1 MHFDWIVVGAGF
13 TGATFAER
21 LAAAGKRV
29 LVIDSRNHV
38 GGNAYD
44 HLNSDGILVHKYG
57 PHIFHTNS
65 SMVSSYLSR
74 FTEWR
79 PYHHRV
85 QGQINDQLV
94 PIPFNLTSLQKL
106 FTPDEAARIEAKL
119 VAAYGYNT
127 KVPILDLRQSD
138 DDQIRDFA
146 AFVYK
151 NVFEGYTIKQWALTP
166 EELSSAVTSRVPVL
180 IGHDDRYFQ
189 DTFQA
194 MPRDGYTALFQR
206 LLGHPNITIQLGVDF
221 NALAANM
228 STQVLYTGAIDEL
241 LNYRFGALPYRS
253 LRFEETT
260 YPVARVQ
267 PTGTVNYPNDYDYT
281 RISEMTIITGQ
292 QADRTTLIKEFPQAH
307 VPGETI
313 AYYPIP
319 QPQNQELYA
328 RYAECARSEFPHIV
342 VAGRLGDYQYYNMD
356 QACARGM
363 TLASRYGGEKWEAS
377 A

>member
-1 MHFDWIVVGAGF
+1 MFDWTVVGAGF

-21 LAAAGKRV
+21 MAAAGKRV
-29 LVIDSRNHV
+29 LVIDGRNHV

-44 HLNSDGILVHKYG
+44 HLNSEGILVHKYG

-65 SMVSSYLSR
+65 SMVWGYLSR

-79 PYHHRV
+79 SYEHRV
-85 QGQINDQLV
+85 QGHIDDQLV
-94 PIPFNLTSLQKL
+94 PIPFNLTSLERL
-106 FTPDEAARIEAKL
+106 FKPDEASSIKTKL
-119 VAAYGYNT
+119 VAAYGYDK
-127 KVPILDLRQSD
+127 KVPILELRQSD
-138 DDQIRDFA
+138 DPEIRDFA
-146 AFVYK
+146 DFVYK
-151 NVFEGYTIKQWALTP
+151 KVFEGYTIKQWALTP
-166 EELSSAVTSRVPVL
+166 EQLSSSVTSRVPVL

-194 MPRDGYTALFQR
+194 MPRDGYTALFKR
-206 LLGHPNITIQLGVDF
+206 LLDHPNITVQVGVDF
-221 NALAANM
+221 NLLSAPT
-228 STQVLYTGAIDEL
+228 SPQVLYTGAIDEL
-241 LNYRFGALPYRS
+241 LDYRFGALPYRS

-260 YPVARVQ
+260 YPVPRMQ
-267 PTGTVNYPNDYDYT
+267 TTGTVNYPNDNNFT

-292 QADRTTLIKEFPQAH
+292 QADRTTLIKEYPLAH
-307 VPGETI
+307 VPRETI

-319 QPQNQELYA
+319 QPQNQELYT
-328 RYAECARSEFPHIV
+328 RYAACARTELPHIV

-363 TLASRYGGEKWEAS
+363 TLASRFGGEKWETA